1 MDKRLVRSL
10 LAALVLG
17 FAALAAS
24 PVRAQ
29 SPLTPTQIV
38 IGAPAAPDLGGVTTV
53 QAVLADLQGHPISK
67 ETVYFTTQAKFMND
81 TSTVVLAQGVTNAS
95 GQAVVHFTYDFSG
108 GIALTAEFRGD
119 AEYSPCKVSVQIGTN
134 GTQQVYADHVG
145 VDLPGFN
152 VPPVG
157 PPVASVTSRLPGIDG
172 FIQSL
177 WPAMN
182 GWPVAAVLFLVW
194 SMYFFAVTFVLRLAA
209 AGGEPGEA
217 SDTDAR
223 RPA

>member
-1 MDKRLVRSL
+1 MDKRLVRSVL
-10 LAALVLG
+10 TALVLG
-17 FAALAAS
+17 FAVLAAS
-24 PVRAQ
+24 PARAQ
-29 SPLTPTQIV
+29 SPLTGTQIV

-67 ETVYFTTQAKFMND
+67 EPVYFTTQAKFMND
-81 TSTVVLAQGVTNAS
+81 TSEVVLAQGMTNTH

-119 AEYSPCKVSVQIGTN
+119 TQYAPCKVSVKIGTN
-134 GTQQVYADHVG
+134 GTQQVYDEQVG
-145 VDLPGFN
+145 VNLPGLN

-157 PPVASVTSRLPGIDG
+157 EPVASVTSPLPGIDG

-182 GWPVAAVLFLVW
+182 GWPVAAVLLLVW
-194 SMYFFAVTFVLRLAA
+194 STYFFAVTFVLRMAA
-209 AGGEPGEA
+209 AGGDSGEA
-217 SDTDAR
+217 SDSEAR
-223 RPA
+223 RSA